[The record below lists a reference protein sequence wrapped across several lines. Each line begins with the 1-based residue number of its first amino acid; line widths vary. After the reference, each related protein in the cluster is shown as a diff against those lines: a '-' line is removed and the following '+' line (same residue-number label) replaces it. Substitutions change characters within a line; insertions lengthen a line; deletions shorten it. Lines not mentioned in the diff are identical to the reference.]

1 MTTLAPLESPPHSAT
16 PTNLP
21 PSARKKIYAYLG
33 VLIFLL
39 AFGDPNGGL
48 MDISIG
54 FLLKNRLHL
63 EAHELALFRLVA
75 AVPLYLSGV
84 FGFIR
89 DSFNPFGMKDRGFL
103 ALFGATGACLYL
115 FFALTPVST
124 FSLLAAVPLLT
135 TSFLFLSSAMNGL
148 ASTLG
153 QQHAMSGRIS
163 AFWNAFAALPGVAAF
178 VLGGH
183 VSDALERMDLDV
195 ATRDLFLAG
204 AAIMVCIGL
213 YALRRPAAV
222 FDNIASE
229 RPEKTPRLD
238 DLRRLLRHAPIYP
251 ALAIWFL
258 WNFAPGSQTP
268 LQFFLQNELH
278 APDSAWGEFNAIFAG
293 SFIPPFILY
302 AFICRRFALKHL
314 LFWGTLLAVPQM
326 VPLLFVHSVGGALLA
341 AAPMG
346 FLGGIATAAYLD
358 LIIRS
363 CPPGLQ
369 GTMLMLSWGLYFM
382 VSRFGDLLG
391 THLYESFGGFTVC
404 VAMIALVYAAI
415 IPVLLLVPKGLTAT
429 ADGQIPDAS

>member
-1 MTTLAPLESPPHSAT
+1 MTTLAPLESPPHAAT
-16 PTNLP
+16 PTDLP
-21 PSARKKIYAYLG
+21 SPVRRKIYAYLG

-63 EAHELALFRLVA
+63 EAHQLALFRLFA

-103 ALFGATGACLYL
+103 AVFGATGACLYL
-115 FFALTPVST
+115 LFAFTPVST

-183 VSDALERMDLDV
+183 VSDALEKLDLGV
-195 ATRDLFLAG
+195 AARDLFLAG

-222 FDNIASE
+222 FDNIAVE
-229 RPEKTPRLD
+229 RREKTPRLD
-238 DLRRLLRHAPIYP
+238 DLRRLLRHAPVYP

-268 LQFFLQNELH
+268 LQFYLQNELH

-302 AFICRRFALKHL
+302 AFICRRFALKTL
-314 LFWGTLLAVPQM
+314 LFWGTILAVPQM
-326 VPLLFVHSVGGALLA
+326 VPLLFVHSVTGALLA

-391 THLYESFGGFTVC
+391 THLYEFGGFTVC
-404 VAMIALVYAAI
+404 VAMITLVYAAI
-415 IPVLLLVPKGLTAT
+415 IPVLFLVPNNLTAT
-429 ADGQIPDAS
+429 ADGQIATPS